1 MIHHPS
7 VDYNDN
13 IHSLTLIIIII
24 INIVII
30 IIIIIIYIY
39 IDDFVCLPGKPIVEE
54 TISGTRVG
62 AGLDLAGWRHF
73 RAVGVTGSGHVREA
87 GGGARVG
94 ARGGAR
100 AVTSCRLPDAQVVSS
115 ASRRE
120 GCIQIVPV
128 ANAVVS
134 GAWHAFPAEAYRIQS
149 VAKKEKPRRNSEI
162 HLPDLIGICQ
172 WPSIGAEAVVGRTRR
187 VQGHGTFSLRLAF
200 FPVWLR
206 DVNLAM

>member
-62 AGLDLAGWRHF
+62 AGLDLAG
-73 RAVGVTGSGHVREA
+73 
-87 GGGARVG
+87 
-94 ARGGAR
+94 
-100 AVTSCRLPDAQVVSS
+100 
-115 ASRRE
+115 
-120 GCIQIVPV
+120 
-128 ANAVVS
+128 
-134 GAWHAFPAEAYRIQS
+134 
-149 VAKKEKPRRNSEI
+149 
-162 HLPDLIGICQ
+162 
-172 WPSIGAEAVVGRTRR
+172 
-187 VQGHGTFSLRLAF
+187 
-200 FPVWLR
+200 
-206 DVNLAM
+206 